1 MMSKLINTL
10 RERLA
15 TKLIVSVGIVL
26 AISLTAWTWFNIHN
40 QRDKLTQNVTQ
51 NIDRLSNTIK
61 LGTRYAMML
70 NSRPDLTQIINN
82 IAQQKEIKAIRIYNK
97 SGEIKFSNKPGEINQ
112 QTAITDEACHICH
125 RRDPP
130 REHLKLSQRT
140 RMIKKPG
147 SPRLMGIVSPIRN
160 EKDCT
165 TAACHFHGKDQSVLG
180 ILDVVVSLENT
191 DQFIAMLER
200 WTIGFTASLFIAIS
214 LILWIIVMRFVN
226 QPIQKLIRGT
236 RLIAKGDYHAKVEIR
251 QFDEM
256 GKLARAVNQMADEID
271 RKQGEVNKQKQEYQ
285 RLFEQVP
292 CFITVVDRSFHLN
305 QFNTEFARHF
315 EPKYNDYCFYAYKG
329 RHEKCEYCPVEKT
342 FADGK
347 PHFGEE
353 SGIDK
358 YGETKHWIVRTAPI
372 TNEKGEVIAAME
384 MCLDITPRKRL
395 EEQLKSS
402 EEKYYAIF
410 NNIPNPVFVL
420 DNNTLEILDCNE
432 SVEGVYGYEKTELI
446 SRPFMDLFLEN
457 EVDYYREKITT
468 SAVINKVKQYD
479 KNGNRVYV
487 NIRVSPS
494 EFAGLKVYLI
504 TTSDITQRLETEQQ
518 LVQASKMAT
527 LGEMATG
534 IAHELN
540 QPLSVIKTA
549 SGFLIKKQQSGAE
562 LAAPTFQSM
571 LEKIDSNIDRATKI
585 INHMRDIAR
594 KSDLQLQPMQ
604 IQVVITKAYE
614 MFQQQLKLREISVEW
629 DLPEDLP
636 EINGD
641 PDRLEQVCINLFV
654 NARDAIEEK
663 WGGSAYTEE
672 DKKIRIS
679 GRTENQSVIIEFCDT
694 GAGIP
699 KNMTDRIFEPFFTT
713 KEAGKGT
720 GLGLSISY
728 GIIRDCGGEISV
740 GESPSG
746 ARFIL
751 KFPVRQKNEESADFN
766 R

>member
-1 MMSKLINTL
+1 MGKLLDTL
-10 RERLA
+10 RDRLA

-26 AISLTAWTWFNIHN
+26 ALSLTAWTWFNIHN
-40 QRDKLTQNVTQ
+40 QREKLIHNVTQ
-51 NIDRLSNTIK
+51 DIDRLSNTIK
-61 LGTRYAMML
+61 LGTHYAMML
-70 NSRPDLTQIINN
+70 NSRPDITQIINN

-97 SGEIKFSNKPGEINQ
+97 SGEIKFSNKTEEINRE
-112 QTAITDEACHICH
+112 TAITDEACHICH

-130 REHLKLSQRT
+130 RQHLTLDQRT
-140 RMIKKPG
+140 RMVKRSNG
-147 SPRLMGIVSPIRN
+147 PRLMGIVSPIRN
-160 EKDCT
+160 EPDCT
-165 TAACHFHGKDQSVLG
+165 TAACHFHREEQTVLG
-180 ILDVVVSLENT
+180 VLDVVVSLENT
-191 DQFIAMLER
+191 DKFILTLEKY
-200 WTIGFTASLFIAIS
+200 TIGFTVILFIAIA
-214 LILWIIVMRFVN
+214 LIIWLLVMRFVN

-236 RLIAKGDYHAKVEIR
+236 RLIAKGDYHSKVDIR
-251 QFDEM
+251 QSDEM
-256 GKLARAVNQMADEID
+256 GKLARAVNQMANEID

-285 RLFEQVP
+285 KLFEQVP
-292 CFITVVDRSFHLN
+292 CFITVVDRNFRLN
-305 QFNTEFARHF
+305 QFNTEFAKHF
-315 EPKYNDYCFYAYKG
+315 EPKFNDYCYFAYKG
-329 RHEKCEYCPVEKT
+329 RNEKCEYCPVEKT
-342 FADGK
+342 FNDGK

-353 SGIDK
+353 TGIDK

-395 EEQLKSS
+395 EEQLKTS

-420 DNNTLEILDCNE
+420 DNNTLEILDSNE
-432 SVEGVYGYEKTELI
+432 SAEALYGYTKSELI
-446 SRPFMDLFLEN
+446 SRPFTALFNEN
-457 EVDYYREKITT
+457 EVEYYQDKIHS
-468 SAVINKVKQYD
+468 SAVINKVKQFH
-479 KNGNRVYV
+479 KNGDRLYV

-494 EFAGLKVYLI
+494 EFAGIKVYLI

-549 SGFLIKKQQSGAE
+549 SGFLMKKQQSGAE
-562 LAAPTFQSM
+562 LAASTFQSM

-604 IQVVITKAYE
+604 IQDVITKAYE
-614 MFQQQLKLREISVEW
+614 MFQQQLKLREILVEW

-636 EINGD
+636 TINGD
-641 PDRLEQVCINLFV
+641 PDRLEQVFINLFV

-663 WGGSAYTEE
+663 WGGMDYSEG
-672 DKKIRIS
+672 DKLIRIS
-679 GRTENQSVIIEFCDT
+679 GRTENRSVIIEFSDT
-694 GAGIP
+694 GPGIP

-728 GIIRDCGGEISV
+728 GIIRDCGGDISV
-740 GESPSG
+740 APSEAG

-751 KFPVRQKNEESADFN
+751 KFPVRQANEESADFN